1 MARRSPMNE
10 RYKKDAKVG
19 STRKSAASAKPKRE
33 LGESAKAA
41 APAKKAAP
49 NKGRMLLPNPDT
61 PEFKRWNMI
70 NYVALGVALAAAVL
84 VLIVQQQA
92 RTPDALVLGVLPASV
107 VVGVIWAVWGVS
119 LAASM
124 YIQFA
129 ILRKQRIE
137 WEASGQA
144 AAKAKEDAKAR
155 EARKADKEAAKSGG
169 REGDDAG

>member
-1 MARRSPMNE
+1 MARRSPQNE

-33 LGESAKAA
+33 LGESAKVVT
-41 APAKKAAP
+41 PAKKPAQ
-49 NKGRMLLPNPDT
+49 KGRILLPNPDT
-61 PEFKRWNMI
+61 PEFRRWNTI
-70 NYVALGVALAAAVL
+70 NYIALGIALASAVL
-84 VLIVQQQA
+84 VLLVQQQA
-92 RTPDALVLGVLPASV
+92 RTPNALVLGVVPANT

-129 ILRKQRIE
+129 IIRKQRIE

-144 AAKAKEDAKAR
+144 AAKAREDAKVR
-155 EARKADKEAAKSGG
+155 EAKKADKEAAKTDK
-169 REGDDAG
+169 REGDDAE